1 MTNRIARYQGCDDKT
16 MFLLERDNDV
26 LWYCAKN
33 NMLTL
38 CFGSP
43 VGIIHFNR
51 DFALHANLADRS
63 GEERESFGFSATPA
77 QRIIIADQLKKME
90 KNND

>member
-1 MTNRIARYQGCDDKT
+1 MRNRIARYQGCDDKT

-33 NMLTL
+33 NLLTL

-43 VGIIHFNR
+43 DK
-51 DFALHANLADRS
+51 DFECKGAGYD
-63 GEERESFGFSATPA
+63 
-77 QRIIIADQLKKME
+77 K
-90 KNND
+90 

>member
-33 NMLTL
+33 NLLTL

-43 VGIIHFNR
+43 DK

-63 GEERESFGFSATPA
+63 GAEQEGFGFSATPA
-77 QRIIIADQLKKME
+77 QRILIADQLKKMD
-90 KNND
+90 KHND